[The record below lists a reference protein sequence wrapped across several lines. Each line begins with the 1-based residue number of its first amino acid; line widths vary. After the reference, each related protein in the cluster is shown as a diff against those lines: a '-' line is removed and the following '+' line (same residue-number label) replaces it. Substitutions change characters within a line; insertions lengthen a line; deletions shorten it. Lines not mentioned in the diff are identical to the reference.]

1 MRSGLLP
8 SRWQRSRADAPTRD
22 SLYQLAPSL
31 TDQQGQPLRLDVF
44 QGRPVVVSMFF
55 ASCTQICPMLISDI
69 KRFEAALTAEERA
82 RLGVVLVSFDAER
95 DGPAAFA
102 ELIARHGLDAARWRL
117 ATAPA
122 DDVRLLAA
130 ALGIRFTKQP
140 DGGFVH
146 SAVITLLDAQ
156 GQVAGRTEGV
166 LQPVAPLVDALRRP
180 QPEGGP
186 R

>member
-1 MRSGLLP
+1 MGDDILGAHGDLLVLRSALE
-8 SRWQRSRADAPTRD
+8 QAVEDALVPRD
-22 SLYQLAPSL
+22 ELF
-31 TDQQGQPLRLDVF
+31 LRRYL
-44 QGRPVVVSMFF
+44 
-55 ASCTQICPMLISDI
+55 
-69 KRFEAALTAEERA
+69 
-82 RLGVVLVSFDAER
+82 
-95 DGPAAFA
+95 A